1 MKGLKMKQHLEKIK
15 SDIWGE
21 VLLKNKTKKETYV
34 GHGLGCGLTHGLSVL
49 FHLSRIIFSLYHL
62 SFSKPLYADV
72 FKLPF
77 CLSFLCQSPPPPRK
91 PCQSITGLTIS
102 CVNSRKECH
111 GRTAVRFEV
120 GAMEA
125 AFC

>member
-49 FHLSRIIFSLYHL
+49 FHLSRIMFFSLP
-62 SFSKPLYADV
+62 SI
-72 FKLPF
+72 
-77 CLSFLCQSPPPPRK
+77 FLK
-91 PCQSITGLTIS
+91 TIV
-102 CVNSRKECH
+102 C
-111 GRTAVRFEV
+111 
-120 GAMEA
+120 
-125 AFC
+125 

>member
-1 MKGLKMKQHLEKIK
+1 MKGLKMKPDLGKIK

-21 VLLKNKTKKETYV
+21 VLLNKTKKETYV

-49 FHLSRIIFSLYHL
+49 FHLSRIMFFSTISL
-62 SFSKPLYADV
+62 SKPLYADV

-77 CLSFLCQSPPPPRK
+77 CLSVFSANPPPQRK
-91 PCQSITGLTIS
+91 PCQLITGLTVH
-102 CVNSRKECH
+102 CVFNRGKECH
-111 GRTAVRFEV
+111 GCKAIRLEV
-120 GAMEA
+120 GTMET